1 MPVDPGTFVLF
12 QPFRLFIFPRNGQ
25 FEMTTSS
32 SNNSY
37 IKDGMLYLVPT
48 LTEDVIGEGNV
59 FDGYVYNLTD
69 CTFNVTQPNNGYII
83 TGDGTTVG
91 SRVSFAFVSI
101 SSSSLGE
108 NTELRLCRLLPCL
121 QRRL

>member
-1 MPVDPGTFVLF
+1 MDPGTFVLF